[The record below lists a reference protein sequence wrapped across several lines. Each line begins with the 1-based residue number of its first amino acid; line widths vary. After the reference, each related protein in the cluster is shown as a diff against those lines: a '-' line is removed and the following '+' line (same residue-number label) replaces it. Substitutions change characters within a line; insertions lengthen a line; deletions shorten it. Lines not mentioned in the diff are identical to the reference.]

1 MYIFENDICAYYVSF
16 YEYKNQFKGGKRMKR
31 HSFKK
36 AIILAVVAALL
47 LTCAPIVSMAQSFE
61 DVRKGFWAGEAIEKW
76 SDAQV
81 VAGSNGKF
89 RPNDQI
95 TRAEF
100 AAVLNKIM
108 KYDKGNAVF
117 SDVKSS
123 DWFYQHITA
132 VASAG
137 IMNGYDG
144 KAMPNA
150 IIKRQDAAI
159 MIKKAFSIKKASSSP
174 SFGDSDKISD
184 YALEAVAALF
194 EKEFVSGKPG
204 KLFDP
209 QGGLT
214 RAEAVKIVS
223 NVIPNYIYKPGTYT
237 KLAKGNVVI
246 NCSGVIIKDAD
257 ITGDLI
263 VAPSVKDTVTLVD
276 VKVAGSVITSGKAVV
291 KEETTTPTKPTDP
304 TTPSNPTNPANP
316 TFTKYTYD
324 KVLADFSDTGSQG
337 LVKQY
342 IKFLKDPTYTPS
354 NNLTEISSILTNAQT
369 FVNKDFTIKP
379 SIFPTLENVSSSVL
393 KSDRKTL
400 WLGYTAGGV
409 DRINLENNEVTS
421 YTGTSISSGKVLLVV
436 DDSDSNGVWVITT
449 DGVTKIK
456 P

>member
-47 LTCAPIVSMAQSFE
+47 LTCAPLVSMAQSFD
-61 DVRKGFWAGEAIEKW
+61 DVSKGFWAGEAIEKW

-291 KEETTTPTKPTDP
+291 KEETTTPTKPTDTSTTP
-304 TTPSNPTNPANP
+304 TTPTNPTEKPYCDTYANALVSS
-316 TFTKYTYD
+316 
-324 KVLADFSDTGSQG
+324 KVP
-337 LVKQY
+337 QY
-342 IKFLKDPTYTPS
+342 IKDYIKIQ
-354 NNLTEISSILTNAQT
+354 NGTEIMTYK
-369 FVNKDFTIKP
+369 FVIKP
-379 SIFPTLENVSSSVL
+379 SVFPVGDNVTTSVFSTNREYLWIGNTHGLIRLKVSDGKQENFNDKL
-393 KSDRKTL
+393 KETDVK
-400 WLGYTAGGV
+400 
-409 DRINLENNEVTS
+409 
-421 YTGTSISSGKVLLVV
+421 LLI
-436 DDSDSNGVWVITT
+436 DDEENGVWAITT
-449 DGVTKIK
+449 GYVTHIPVQK
-456 P
+456 

>member
-1 MYIFENDICAYYVSF
+1 
-16 YEYKNQFKGGKRMKR
+16 MKR

-36 AIILAVVAALL
+36 AIILAVVAAIL
-47 LTCAPIVSMAQSFE
+47 LTCAPLVSMAQSFD
-61 DVRKGFWAGEAIEKW
+61 DVSKGFWAGEAIKKW

-81 VAGSNGKF
+81 LTGSNGKF

-117 SDVKSS
+117 SDVKPS
-123 DWFYQHITA
+123 DWFYSHITA

-137 IMNGYDG
+137 VMNGYNG

-159 MIKKAFSIKKASSSP
+159 MVKKAFSIKNASSNP
-174 SFGDSDKISD
+174 SFNDADKISG

-194 EKEFVSGKPG
+194 DKEFISGKPG

-209 QGGLT
+209 HGGLT

-237 KLAKGNVVI
+237 TLEKGNVVV
-246 NCSGVIIKDAD
+246 NCPGVIFKGVE

-263 VAPSVKDTVTLVD
+263 VAPSAGDTITLVD
-276 VKVAGSVITSGKAVV
+276 VKVSGSVITLGKTVV
-291 KEETTTPTKPTDP
+291 KEETTTPTTPTEP
-304 TTPSNPTNPANP
+304 TTPSNPSNPSNPTNP

-324 KVLADFSDTGSQG
+324 KVLTDFSDTGSQG

-342 IKFLKDPTYTPS
+342 IKFLQDPTYTPS

-393 KSDRKTL
+393 KTDRKTL

-409 DRINLENNEVTS
+409 DRINLENNQVTS
-421 YTGTSISSGKVLLVV
+421 YTDTSISSGKVLLVV
-436 DDSDSNGVWVITT
+436 DDAGSDGVWVITT